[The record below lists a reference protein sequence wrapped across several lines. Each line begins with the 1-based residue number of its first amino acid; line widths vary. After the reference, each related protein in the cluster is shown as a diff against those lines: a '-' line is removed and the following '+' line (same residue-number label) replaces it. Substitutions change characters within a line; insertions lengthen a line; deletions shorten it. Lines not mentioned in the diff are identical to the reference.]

1 MGKNLQ
7 SVTSAHSNY
16 TTEVALIPF
25 NILLIG
31 HMPIGV
37 HFHVAMSSMKKEA
50 ASQWNWKGS

>member
-7 SVTSAHSNY
+7 SVTSAHSNS

-37 HFHVAMSSMKKEA
+37 HFHIVLTSMKNKA
-50 ASQWNWKGS
+50 ASQWKGS

>member
-1 MGKNLQ
+1 MGKNLKK
-7 SVTSAHSNY
+7 SVTSAHSNS

-37 HFHVAMSSMKKEA
+37 HFHIVLTSMKNKA
-50 ASQWNWKGS
+50 ASQWKGR